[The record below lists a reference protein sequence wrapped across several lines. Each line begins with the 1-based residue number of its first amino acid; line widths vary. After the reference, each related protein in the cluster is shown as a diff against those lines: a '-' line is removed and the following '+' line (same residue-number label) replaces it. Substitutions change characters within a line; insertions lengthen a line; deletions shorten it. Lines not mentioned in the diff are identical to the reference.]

1 MEAGTPGNRSAVR
14 VKLTSPT
21 PSETAVTPWLRE
33 MLPLL
38 HVLRDFFIRCEATAY
53 LVGGFP
59 RDALLG
65 RLTLDVDVAVK
76 GNAVVLAKQL
86 ANEIGGTFVLLD
98 ESRGIARVVLHS
110 PREWQG
116 GLTEK
121 EEGFSK
127 KQKRVDLS
135 SFSGDIEQ
143 DMARRDFTIDALAIP
158 LDAALHE
165 TLLGAG
171 LSKATEKLIDPFY
184 GLGDLSAET
193 IKAVSD
199 HAFQDDPV
207 RLLRAVRLSA
217 QLGFSIDGRTRD
229 LIERDSHLLSSVAPE
244 RLRDELLKTLAEP
257 KATVHV
263 RLMDELGLLCRL
275 IPELEVARD
284 VEQPKEHYWDVFYHC
299 LETPGHVERL
309 ITEEGRAG
317 DDIISYSPWLPS
329 LKEYFKEE
337 VSDGHTRLTI
347 IKLTGLLHDIS
358 KPVTKFIDPTGRMRF
373 FGHDIQGAEVCQ
385 EVLSRLRLS
394 SRGINL
400 ISTMVRHHLRPTQMS
415 QAVDLP
421 SQRATYRYFRDLGE
435 AAVDTLY
442 LNMADYLSAKGP
454 RIEIDDWQGHCNL
467 ISHILHMGLDPEG
480 APKKTPRLVDGHL
493 LMETLGLPAGALV
506 GRLLEAIQEA
516 HGAGEISTREEAL
529 QLASRLVAAEK

>member
-1 MEAGTPGNRSAVR
+1 M
-14 VKLTSPT
+14 TS
-21 PSETAVTPWLRE
+21 SLIET
-33 MLPLL
+33 LPLL
-38 HVLRDFFIRCEATAY
+38 HVLRDFFIRCQATAY

-65 RLTLDVDVAVK
+65 RPTLDVDVAVK
-76 GNAVVLAKQL
+76 GNAVALAKDF

-98 ESRGIARVVLHS
+98 ESRGIARVVLNSQMQWHGIL
-110 PREWQG
+110 PEKG
-116 GLTEK
+116 GVFL
-121 EEGFSK
+121 K
-127 KQKRVDLS
+127 KQKSVDLS

-143 DMARRDFTIDALAIP
+143 DMARRDFTIDALALP
-158 LDAALHE
+158 LDDSLDE
-165 TLLGAG
+165 ILMDYG
-171 LSKATEKLIDPFY
+171 LAKATEKLIDPFD
-184 GLGDLSAET
+184 GLGDLATKT
-193 IKAVSD
+193 IKAVSN
-199 HAFQDDPV
+199 HTFQDDPV

-217 QLGFSIDGRTRD
+217 QLDFSIDELTSD
-229 LIERDSHLLSSVAPE
+229 LIKRDSHLLSVVAPE

-263 RLMDELGLLCRL
+263 RLMDDLGLLCRL

-309 ITEEGRAG
+309 ITKEGRDG

-329 LKEYFKEE
+329 LKEYFEEE

-358 KPVTKFIDPTGRMRF
+358 KPATKFLDSTGRMRF
-373 FGHDIQGAEVCQ
+373 FGHDIQGSGVCQ
-385 EVLSRLRLS
+385 EILSRLRIS

-415 QAVDLP
+415 QGVDLP

-454 RIEIDDWQGHCNL
+454 SIEVDDWQGHCNL
-467 ISHILHMGLDPEG
+467 ISHILHRGIDQEG
-480 APKKTPRLVDGHL
+480 APKKTPSLVDGHL
-493 LMETLGLPAGALV
+493 LMETFSLPASALV

-516 HGAGEISTREEAL
+516 NGAGEISTKEEAL
-529 QLASRLVAAEK
+529 QLASRLVAEEQ